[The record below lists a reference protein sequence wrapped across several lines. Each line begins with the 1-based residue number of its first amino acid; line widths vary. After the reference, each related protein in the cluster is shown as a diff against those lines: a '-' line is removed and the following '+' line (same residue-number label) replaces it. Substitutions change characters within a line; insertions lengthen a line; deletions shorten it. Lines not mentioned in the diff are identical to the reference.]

1 MASSA
6 SISGLSSGLD
16 TAGLISQFMQLE
28 AVPQTRLKARV
39 ESEQKVV
46 SALQTLNTKAALV
59 GSKAASLAKPATW
72 DAVSASV
79 SSTGSTPSGVGV
91 TADSATARPG
101 RFSVT
106 VTAVAR
112 THQLGFA
119 SAAALTDV
127 VTGSSTKVTIDRFD
141 GTPVQLDTGDGT
153 LKGLVAAINDPANAT
168 GLRATPV
175 KSADGYRLIVESA
188 ATGAA
193 SDFTLTAEDGS
204 ALLGG
209 ATVRAGQDA
218 RIDLGSGIV
227 ATSTTN
233 TFADLTPG
241 VTVTLSDD
249 AAVGSTSTVTVKE
262 DVSKISTAIS
272 DLVAS
277 VNSLLTELDT
287 QTASNPTAGTSGAL
301 AGDSMARN
309 LRTSVLSSL
318 FSSVGSSTLAKVGIQ
333 SDRSGKVS
341 FDSNA
346 FAAAYAKDPAGTE
359 ALFTTAATPEQN
371 GFAARLE
378 KVAKAASDS
387 TNGTITTSIA
397 SRRSGVER
405 LQDGIEAWDVRLAQ
419 RKETLSRQFT
429 ALETALNQMNSQ
441 SNWLAGQL
449 SQLPS
454 YS

>member
-1 MASSA
+1 MASNA
-6 SISGLSSGLD
+6 SISGLASGLD
-16 TAGLISQFMQLE
+16 TAGLVAQFMQLE
-28 AVPQTRLKARV
+28 AVPQNRLKSRMA
-39 ESEQKVV
+39 SEQKVV

-72 DAVSASV
+72 DAVTASV
-79 SSTGSTPSGVGV
+79 SSTATTPTGVSVSANST
-91 TADSATARPG
+91 TAGPG

-112 THQLGFA
+112 THQLGFT

-127 VTGSSTKVTIDRFD
+127 VTGASTKVTIDRFD

-153 LKGLVAAINDPANAT
+153 LQGLVSAINDPANNT

-175 KSADGYRLIVESA
+175 KSTEGYRLIVEST
-188 ATGAA
+188 ATGAT
-193 SDFTLTAEDGS
+193 SDFALTAEDGS

-209 ATVRAGQDA
+209 ATVRAGADA

-249 AAVGSTSTVTVKE
+249 ATVGATSTVTVKQ
-262 DVSKISTAIS
+262 DVSKISAAIA
-272 DLVAS
+272 DLVSSA
-277 VNSLLTELDT
+277 NSLLGEIDS
-287 QTASNPTAGTSGAL
+287 QTANSATAGAAGVL
-301 AGDSMARN
+301 AGESMPRN
-309 LRTSVLSSL
+309 LRTAVLSSL
-318 FSSVGSSTLAKVGIQ
+318 FSSVGSATLASVGIQ
-333 SDRSGKVS
+333 SDRSGKIT
-341 FDSNA
+341 FDANA
-346 FAAAYAKDPAGTE
+346 FANAYAKDPAGTE
-359 ALFTTAATPEQN
+359 ALFTTGATTEVD

-387 TNGTITTSIA
+387 TVGTITTSIA
-397 SRRSGVER
+397 SRRSGVDR
-405 LQDGIEAWDVRLAQ
+405 LQDGIDSWDVRLEQ
-419 RKETLSRQFT
+419 RKQTLSRQFN
-429 ALETALNQMNSQ
+429 ALEKAMNQMQSQ

-449 SQLPS
+449 GSLPS
-454 YS
+454 YG

>member
-16 TAGLISQFMQLE
+16 TASLVSQFMQLE

-39 ESEQKVV
+39 TTEQKVV
-46 SALQTLNTKAALV
+46 TALQTLNTKAALV

-72 DAVSASV
+72 DAVTASV
-79 SSTGSTPSGVGV
+79 STTGTTPSGVSV
-91 TADSATARPG
+91 SADSTTAGPG

-106 VTAVAR
+106 VTAVAQ
-112 THQLGFA
+112 THQLGFT
-119 SAAALTDV
+119 SAAALTDT
-127 VTGSSTKVTIDRFD
+127 VTGGSTKVTIDRFD
-141 GTPVQLDTGDGT
+141 GTPVQIDTGDGT
-153 LKGLVAAINDPANAT
+153 LKGLVAAINDSANNT

-175 KSADGYRLIVESA
+175 KSADGYRLIVESV

-193 SDFTLTAEDGS
+193 SDFTITAEDGS

-209 ATVRAGQDA
+209 ATVRAGADA

-249 AAVGSTSTVTVKE
+249 AVVGSTSTVTVKQ
-262 DVSKISTAIS
+262 DVSKISAAIA

-277 VNSLLTELDT
+277 ANSLISEIDT
-287 QTASNPTAGTSGAL
+287 QTANSATAGASGVL
-301 AGDSMARN
+301 AGDAMSRN
-309 LRTSVLSSL
+309 LRTSVLSTL
-318 FSSVGSSTLAKVGIQ
+318 FSAVGSTTLAKVGIQ
-333 SDRSGKVS
+333 SDRTGKIT
-341 FDSNA
+341 FDTNA
-346 FAAAYAKDPAGTE
+346 FATAYAKDPAGTE
-359 ALFTTAATPEQN
+359 ALFTAGATAEQN

-387 TNGTITTSIA
+387 TTGTITTSIA
-397 SRRSGVER
+397 SRRSGVDR
-405 LQDGIEAWDVRLAQ
+405 LQDSIDAWDVRLAQ
-419 RKETLSRQFT
+419 RKETLERQFT
-429 ALETALNQMNSQ
+429 ALETALNQMNQQ
-441 SNWLAGQL
+441 SSWLSGQI
-449 SQLPS
+449 SSLPS